1 MDAERPTDDALEQA
15 ADWQIRL
22 MEEPGAMD
30 EFQRWLA
37 ADSAHR
43 EAWQTM
49 QRLWGA
55 LEAVTPPTVSP
66 RDLPVR
72 PSIPVAV
79 STPRR
84 SGPRRWAK
92 LAVACGLAALVVFI
106 APDASL
112 YWHSDYRTGIA
123 QTREVTLSD
132 GSRVMLGPDSAI
144 RVDQGT
150 TRRVELLKGQAYFQ
164 VAPDAGRPFVAQAG
178 ELSVRVLGTAF
189 DLQMDRSG
197 TEVALE
203 HGQVQAENATDRAGL
218 QVSERLLPGDC
229 LRVDW
234 NAGAI
239 ERSRMDPHRVAA
251 WRSQSLYVDDLP
263 VADIVARLERY
274 TPGWIVVADEQLNK
288 RRISGVF
295 DLRDPDRALLALAQ
309 SLNVPSRRI
318 TPLLNVLG
326 DY

>member
-1 MDAERPTDDALEQA
+1 MDVERPTGDALEQA
-15 ADWQIRL
+15 AEWQIRL
-22 MEEPGAMD
+22 MEEPGAGD

-55 LEAVTPPTVSP
+55 LEEVT
-66 RDLPVR
+66 
-72 PSIPVAV
+72 PVAV
-79 STPRR
+79 SPTDLPVSPPRAPAAVRRRR
-84 SGPRRWAK
+84 SGTRRWPKFA
-92 LAVACGLAALVVFI
+92 LACSLAALAIFI
-106 APDASL
+106 EPYASL
-112 YWHSDYRTGIA
+112 YWRSDFRTGIA
-123 QTREVTLSD
+123 QTTEVTLSD

-144 RVDQGT
+144 RVDHGT

-164 VAPDAGRPFVAQAG
+164 VAPDPGRPFVARAG
-178 ELSVRVLGTAF
+178 DLSIRVLGTAF
-189 DLQMDRSG
+189 DLEMDRSG

-203 HGQVQAENATDRAGL
+203 HGQVQAENATERPGL
-218 QVSERLLPGDC
+218 QVSERLLPGDR

-234 NAGAI
+234 NSGLI
-239 ERSRMDPHRVAA
+239 QRSRMDPRRVAA

-274 TPGWIVVADEQLNK
+274 TPGWIVVADEQLMK

-309 SLNVPSRRI
+309 SLNVTSRRV
-318 TPLLNVLG
+318 TPMLNVLG